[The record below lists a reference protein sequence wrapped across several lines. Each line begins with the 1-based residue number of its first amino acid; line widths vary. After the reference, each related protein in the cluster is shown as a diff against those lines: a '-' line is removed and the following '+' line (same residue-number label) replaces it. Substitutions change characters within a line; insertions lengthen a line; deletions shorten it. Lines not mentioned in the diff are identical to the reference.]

1 MKMLIVTMKSLA
13 TVLLSLLVTGCY
25 MPNNFSF
32 DVPVANKTNIT
43 SIFCEDWHKIGDNIV
58 KSTCHI
64 DNLNAAEKKPVEIR
78 AYDRQG
84 FVIGKAFIGKATIGS
99 KVRINKA
106 MEMDRMETPAT
117 ITLETA
123 EVL

>member
-1 MKMLIVTMKSLA
+1 MKISVFSIKA
-13 TVLLSLLVTGCY
+13 NVAVLLGLLASGCY

-32 DVPVANKTNIT
+32 DVPVTNKTNMT
-43 SIFCEDWHKIGDNIV
+43 SIVCEDWDKIGENIV

-64 DNLNAAEKKPVEIR
+64 DNLNRAESRPVEIR
-78 AYDRQG
+78 AYDKQG

-106 MEMDRMETPAT
+106 MEMERMEAPAI
-117 ITLETA
+117 ITLETV